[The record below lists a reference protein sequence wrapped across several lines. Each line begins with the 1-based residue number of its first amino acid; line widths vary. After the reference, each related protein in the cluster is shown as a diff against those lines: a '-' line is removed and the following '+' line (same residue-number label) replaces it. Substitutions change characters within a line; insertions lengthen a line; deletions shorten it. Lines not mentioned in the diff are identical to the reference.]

1 MTCNS
6 QYSESR
12 VKLTDHLQL
21 ATTKTYLA
29 FAIMLKSFDFL
40 HAALQTHGPVHILL
54 TYPRLSPSINT
65 LSISCSFNFITDD
78 VNTTPSYPST
88 SVPKG
93 ISLRTTS
100 MLCFV
105 AARQASPLAK
115 GRSLP
120 CYTQRS
126 NFLHSLLRGNKKY
139 G

>member
-1 MTCNS
+1 MTYNS
-6 QYSESR
+6 QYLESL
-12 VKLTDHLQL
+12 VKYITND
-21 ATTKTYLA
+21 ANTI
-29 FAIMLKSFDFL
+29 FSD
-40 HAALQTHGPVHILL
+40 
-54 TYPRLSPSINT
+54 SSI
-65 LSISCSFNFITDD
+65 
-78 VNTTPSYPST
+78 
-88 SVPKG
+88 SVPKV